1 MPSVR
6 TTRKYLSL
14 VNTQC
19 GFDKQFFQLLK
30 KKFSMLTFNQKHG
43 MLIFDEICVRESIS
57 VNSKTLN
64 YSGLE
69 DFGENVQSSGLK
81 ANHCLVFIFQSL
93 AANISQPIA
102 VFASRGPVKGN
113 IILLNI
119 CIVVVICQ
127 FVIIL

>member
-30 KKFSMLTFNQKHG
+30 KKFSMLTSNQKQG

-69 DFGENVQSSGLK
+69 DFGEDVKSSGLK

-93 AANISQPIA
+93 AANISQPVA
-102 VFASRGPVKGN
+102 VF
-113 IILLNI
+113 LLG
-119 CIVVVICQ
+119 V
-127 FVIIL
+127 L